1 MLNKQKGVLAHVV
14 KQLAVNMLKGLSIS
28 HISMPIKIFEA
39 KSSIQR
45 MCDLWT
51 NAPKYL
57 RRAADTTDPLERFKL
72 VITFAMSSIYLCCGQ
87 NKPFNPLLGETLQ
100 GEFYDG
106 SKYYCE
112 HTSHHPPITNFLLED
127 VQGKYKMYGYYEIV
141 GKLGATNLVSGLR
154 GPNTIE
160 FHDGTKIRFGFP
172 SYKLCGTVYGD
183 RTVEAIGSQVFED
196 LTNNLKCVITL
207 NTYKKSGWIMQTA
220 QGVKDEYVGMIYE
233 TKK

>member
-1 MLNKQKGVLAHVV
+1 
-14 KQLAVNMLKGLSIS
+14 
-28 HISMPIKIFEA
+28 
-39 KSSIQR
+39 

-57 RRAADTTDPLERFKL
+57 RQAADTTDPLERFKL

-100 GEFYDG
+100 GQFYDG

-141 GKLGATNLVSGLR
+141 GKLAATNLVSGLR

-172 SYKLCGTVYGD
+172 SYKLGGTVYGD

-196 LTNNLKCVITL
+196 LTHNRKCVIAL
-207 NTYKKSGWIMQTA
+207 NTYKKSGWIM
-220 QGVKDEYVGMIYE
+220 
-233 TKK
+233 